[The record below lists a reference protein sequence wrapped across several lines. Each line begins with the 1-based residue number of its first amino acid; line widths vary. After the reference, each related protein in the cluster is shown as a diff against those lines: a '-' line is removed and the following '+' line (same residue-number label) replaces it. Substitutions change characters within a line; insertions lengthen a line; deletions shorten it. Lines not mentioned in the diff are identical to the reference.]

1 MKLNLFALFAAVAVE
16 AHFVDLNRP
25 PTMNQD
31 VNVVPLNSNQ
41 IPGYMATT
49 EGWEMSAN
57 YNINAETMTIT
68 TRVGYKG
75 AFEDGN
81 VIQSFLQFQDWDEPW
96 KNVNPASPADY
107 EAEFMSVVCNLIHE
121 QPMRPFVQMT
131 CGTKVFQELND
142 FHDQ

>member
-1 MKLNLFALFAAVAVE
+1 M
-16 AHFVDLNRP
+16 
-25 PTMNQD
+25 
-31 VNVVPLNSNQ
+31 PLNSNQ

-96 KNVNPASPADY
+96 KNVNPAAPADWQRQNQW
-107 EAEFMSVVCNLIHE
+107 A
-121 QPMRPFVQMT
+121 
-131 CGTKVFQELND
+131 FQKAYNNETIKQNK
-142 FHDQ
+142 